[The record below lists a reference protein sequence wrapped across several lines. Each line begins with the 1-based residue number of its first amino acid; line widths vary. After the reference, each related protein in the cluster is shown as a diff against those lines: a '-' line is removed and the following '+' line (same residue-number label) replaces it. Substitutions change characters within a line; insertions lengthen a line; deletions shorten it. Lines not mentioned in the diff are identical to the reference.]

1 MAAELEQLL
10 TRHLDALE
18 LRRLARPNTA
28 PLRLSS
34 MATMRDGLF

>member
-10 TRHLDALE
+10 TRHLDAME
-18 LRRLARPNTA
+18 RRRARPNTA

-34 MATMRDGLF
+34 MATMRDGCF